1 MNRVIRAAA
10 PAALLLTVLLTACG
24 AVPAPE
30 EDVPDPGPGFPV
42 TVPHALGVA
51 EIPAPPARVVALSV
65 ADADAALAAG
75 ITPVAVVTPF
85 YAPDG
90 DLPWLAGRLGP
101 DVTRIP
107 GAPDFTIDTEAV
119 AAARPDL
126 VLGTGAALTPQA
138 HDALTRIGA
147 PVLAH
152 LADPVTDRWED
163 RTAAVGAALGR
174 PGEAAAAVAGTTG
187 AITALRDRYPGL
199 DGRTFSFSVIQSPSA
214 LGTLVAADDVLSVV
228 LGELGM
234 RLPDTLAAR
243 PGSAPGTGIVALGP
257 EQLTDLAADLVIV
270 VAPDPAA
277 ADALLADP
285 RAATLA
291 PGGQLHTMD
300 LVTATALRTPSVLS
314 LRWGLEQLDAPLA
327 AVAG

>member
-10 PAALLLTVLLTACG
+10 LAVLLLTTSCG
-24 AVPAPE
+24 AAAAPEPAPAA
-30 EDVPDPGPGFPV
+30 GPGFPV
-42 TVPHALGVA
+42 TVPHAYGVA
-51 EIPAPPARVVALSV
+51 EVPAEPSRVVALSV
-65 ADADAALAAG
+65 ADADAALAVG
-75 ITPVAVVTPF
+75 VTPVAVVTPF

-101 DVTRIP
+101 QVTLIP

-138 HDALTRIGA
+138 HESLTRIGV

-152 LADPVTDRWED
+152 LTDPVADRWED
-163 RTAAVGAALGR
+163 RTVAVGTALGR
-174 PGEAAAAVAGTTG
+174 PDAADAAVAETTG

-214 LGTLVAADDVLSVV
+214 LGTLVSGDDFLTVV
-228 LGELGM
+228 LGELGL
-234 RLPDTLAAR
+234 RLPDTLAGR
-243 PGSAPGTGIVALGP
+243 PESAPGSGIVALGP
-257 EQLTDLAADLVIV
+257 EQLTELAADLVIV

-277 ADALLADP
+277 AEPLLTDP

-291 PGGQLHTMD
+291 PDGQVHTMD
-300 LVTATALRTPSVLS
+300 MITATALRSPSVLG

-327 AVAG
+327 AAAG

>member
-1 MNRVIRAAA
+1 MGGQRQRSAFDYIEV
-10 PAALLLTVLLTACG
+10 VLRR
-24 AVPAPE
+24 
-30 EDVPDPGPGFPV
+30 
-42 TVPHALGVA
+42 PH
-51 EIPAPPARVVALSV
+51 
-65 ADADAALAAG
+65 
-75 ITPVAVVTPF
+75 
-85 YAPDG
+85 
-90 DLPWLAGRLGP
+90 RL
-101 DVTRIP
+101 
-107 GAPDFTIDTEAV
+107 
-119 AAARPDL
+119 
-126 VLGTGAALTPQA
+126 
-138 HDALTRIGA
+138 
-147 PVLAH
+147 
-152 LADPVTDRWED
+152 
-163 RTAAVGAALGR
+163 AAVGGDREAGAPPPLVLEGPGEPAPAR
-174 PGEAAAAVAGTTG
+174 PGAAPAAVAGTTG

-314 LRWGLEQLDAPLA
+314 RRWGLEQLDAPLA